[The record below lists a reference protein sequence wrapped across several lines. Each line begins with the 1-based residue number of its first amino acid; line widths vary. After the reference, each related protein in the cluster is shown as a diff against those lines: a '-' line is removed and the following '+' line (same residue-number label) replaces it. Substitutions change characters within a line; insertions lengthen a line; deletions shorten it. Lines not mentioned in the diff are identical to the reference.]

1 MAKSVNQKKRILLI
15 EKFLNEDT
23 DEENGITVSEIIN
36 RLEMYDITVE
46 RKTVYNDFEE
56 LRDVGMDIISTKDG
70 HTTYYHL
77 ASRTF
82 ELPELKLLADSV
94 ASSKFITEKKSRE
107 LIKKIEGLT
116 SKREANQLQRQI
128 LISGRVKTMNE
139 GIYINVDTIH
149 DAIAMNRQIQFR
161 YFQWNL
167 KKEPEFKRNGDFY
180 TASPIH
186 LMWDNDNYYMI
197 AYDSELKIIK
207 HYRVDKMKNISILE
221 NTPRDGRE
229 IINHFDASA
238 YTNRLFGMF
247 GGDEAMVTLYC
258 DIDKIGI
265 IIDRFGRD
273 VSILKKDSKHFTA
286 HVKVALSDQFLS
298 WVIGIGGGIKITAPD
313 NVVERMK
320 KMVEEL
326 RQVYDVE

>member
-15 EKFLNEDT
+15 EKFLNEYT

-36 RLEMYDITVE
+36 RLKMYDITVE

-221 NTPRDGRE
+221 NEPRDGQK
-229 IINHFDASA
+229 IIDNFDASA
-238 YTNRLFGMF
+238 YSTPLFGMF
-247 GGDEAMVTLYC
+247 GGEETIVTLYC
-258 DIDKIGI
+258 KIDKIGI

-273 VSILKKDSKHFTA
+273 VSIMKKDGEYCTA
-286 HVKVALSDQFLS
+286 HVKVAISNQFLG
-298 WVIGIGGGIKITAPD
+298 WVIGLGDDFQIIAPD
-313 NVVERMK
+313 KVVEQMK
-320 KMVEEL
+320 ALIETLKGM
-326 RQVYDVE
+326 YDVK